1 MRRHAFSSRRIALE
15 FGVVVLVVCVLGFT
29 SGGDSSGS
37 IAAALP
43 PVVDRPSIGVRLAD
57 VAARDVDDPR
67 AHLYI
72 TDHVN
77 PGTVLHR
84 RIEVSDRGAAARIA
98 VYADAAA
105 ITRGSF
111 VGEPGH
117 TVNDLTTWTSV
128 TPGSVDLPANR
139 TADVLVTIAVP
150 RDASTG
156 EHYGVIWAET
166 RSTAVA
172 PTRGTVT
179 QVSRVGVRIYLSV
192 GPGGSPA
199 PDFVIESLT
208 AERLA
213 NGVPVVVAAVHNTG
227 GRALDITGTVSLS
240 RGPAGLSA
248 GPFPATLG
256 TTLAIGD
263 TEPVRTPL
271 DGRLLSG
278 PWSAHITLHSGLV
291 QRHADATISFPA
303 LGVAPAVPVVP
314 PRHPWPYGQ
323 LVGGV
328 LAIVVL
334 ALLYGRSRAR
344 RRSPTF
350 AARRPSSAL
359 QRRFRRARDRRGRGG
374 RGRTEASRSR
384 CVGRSR
390 LPRAARQ
397 R

>member
-1 MRRHAFSSRRIALE
+1 VRHHARSSRRIALE
-15 FGVVVLVVCVLGFT
+15 LGVVVLVVCLLGFN

-43 PVVDRPSIGVRLAD
+43 SVVDRPSIGIRLAD
-57 VAARDVDDPR
+57 VAARNANDPR
-67 AHLYI
+67 ARLYI

-111 VGEPGH
+111 VGAAGH
-117 TVNDLTTWTSV
+117 AVNDLTTWTSV
-128 TPGSVDLPANR
+128 TPRSVDLPANR
-139 TADVLVTIAVP
+139 TAEVLVSIAVP
-150 RDASTG
+150 RDASAG

-199 PDFVIESLT
+199 PGFAIESLT
-208 AERLA
+208 AQRLP

-227 GRALDITGTVSLS
+227 GRALDIVGTVSLS

-263 TEPVRTPL
+263 SEPVRTRL
-271 DGRLLSG
+271 DRRLLSG
-278 PWSAHITLHSGLV
+278 PWSVHITLHSGLV
-291 QRHADATISFPA
+291 QRHADATITFPA
-303 LGVAPAVPVVP
+303 FGVAPAVPVVP
-314 PRHPWPYGQ
+314 PRRPWPYGP

-328 LAIVVL
+328 LALVVI
-334 ALLYGRSRAR
+334 ALLYGRHRSHR
-344 RRSPTF
+344 RTPTIPV
-350 AARRPSSAL
+350 RRPA
-359 QRRFRRARDRRGRGG
+359 
-374 RGRTEASRSR
+374 
-384 CVGRSR
+384 
-390 LPRAARQ
+390 
-397 R
+397 